1 MSISN
6 LQCAQTRSGLGIAGK
21 DDIEIIMK
29 KISELEKTNKE
40 KTDMLLALLRQL
52 DIITQSSIQKNSEK
66 QEDRINTLEARV
78 KELEDEVK
86 FLKTLPT
93 GLMETLG
100 YKKI

>member
-1 MSISN
+1 MSLNCQPAVSQDQFTWAIKEYDAK
-6 LQCAQTRSGLGIAGK
+6 LQSLK
-21 DDIEIIMK
+21 
-29 KISELEKTNKE
+29 SELEKTNKE
-40 KTDMLLALLRQL
+40 KNDMLLSLLSQL

-66 QEDRINTLEARV
+66 QEDRINTLEGRV

-86 FLKTLPT
+86 FLKTLPQ

>member
-29 KISELEKTNKE
+29 RISELEKTNKE
-40 KTDMLLALLRQL
+40 KNEMLLSLLSEL
-52 DIITQSSIQKNSEK
+52 AIITESSIKKNSEK

-86 FLKTLPT
+86 YLKTLPQ

-100 YKKI
+100 YKKM

>member
-1 MSISN
+1 MSIR
-6 LQCAQTRSGLGIAGK
+6 LLECAQTRSGLGIAGK